1 MSMRVAALNVTQ
13 SDDFDIVLNL
23 ISQLSNV
30 LEDNRAVT
38 NELISVADTLDTDD
52 DDETDSES
60 VSESTVTAVYPESLP
75 LITNFFFMTLGN
87 KLCSCKPSSC

>member
-23 ISQLSNV
+23 ISQLGHV
-30 LEDNRAVT
+30 LEENRVVT
-38 NELISVADTLDTDD
+38 NELISVADTLETDD

-60 VSESTVTAVYPESLP
+60 VSLVCHELEQCVNNIKRSRTQL
-75 LITNFFFMTLGN
+75 L
-87 KLCSCKPSSC
+87 

>member
-1 MSMRVAALNVTQ
+1 MRVAALNVTQ

-30 LEDNRAVT
+30 LEENRVVT

-60 VSESTVTAVYPESLP
+60 VCLYYP
-75 LITNFFFMTLGN
+75 FFIE
-87 KLCSCKPSSC
+87 KCC